1 MGKLKNAKIMA
12 YEMII
17 DTIDELTIDTWDQVE
32 DYIEN
37 EKAELR
43 DTIYSQLETMIEGHE
58 DFGFLDMDDLEEI
71 LEEELGTGLDDTIED
86 YIYTNWGI

>member
-32 DYIEN
+32 DHIEN

-43 DTIYSQLETMIEGHE
+43 DTIYSQLEIMIDGHE